1 MPKRYIIDW
10 DPPKAPTASS
20 GTSTA
25 RFRFKD
31 QSDPH
36 DDCPKHPK
44 DAVVQNARRTSPDAS
59 GKSEWTC
66 QEIHDILGVDLQ
78 PKPSD

>member
-25 RFRFKD
+25 HFEFQD
-31 QSDPH
+31 ETDPK
-36 DDCPKHPK
+36 DDCPKHPRSATVENDRRK
-44 DAVVQNARRTSPDAS
+44 DAPA
-59 GKSEWTC
+59 GKNPWTC
-66 QEIHDILGVDLQ
+66 KEIHDILGVDLK